1 MTEPTPSPSGPSLP
15 ATMQAL
21 RITTYN
27 QPYTLTNIPVPSP
40 SSLRPHDLL
49 VKIAV
54 ASHCHTDTIIRLGA
68 VPSIPLPLTASH
80 EGSGT
85 VI

>member
-1 MTEPTPSPSGPSLP
+1 MAGPAPSLP

-21 RITTYN
+21 RITSFGA
-27 QPYTLTNIPVPSP
+27 PYTLTTIPVPSP
-40 SSLRPHDLL
+40 STLRPHDLL
-49 VKIAV
+49 VKVAV

-68 VPSIPLPLTASH
+68 IPSIPLPLTGSH

-85 VI
+85 VV